1 MSVGGR
7 GPTAR
12 APIAHLLDQPHHD
25 GSEPDPLHRLEL
37 RIGAQ
42 QRITDQQ
49 QSEIDQLRQDVHLL
63 LSEVTDSF
71 TAISRRLDE
80 AGGGSGGE
88 AAADRQPVPRGW
100 RGLGP
105 GAARQLWRDL
115 ADWLGWLH
123 GRYPLLGKVPPCWWR
138 HPAAVE
144 HLTALHHAYR
154 AAYEDA
160 RAPAWAQAEWL
171 DRWLPATL
179 ARLRDWLPGS
189 CLTGT
194 HTDDPATRYGEAV
207 DDPVEFR
214 ARTQQDPR

>member
-1 MSVGGR
+1 MT
-7 GPTAR
+7 TALD
-12 APIAHLLDQPHHD
+12 AQALL
-25 GSEPDPLHRLEL
+25 
-37 RIGAQ
+37 
-42 QRITDQQ
+42 
-49 QSEIDQLRQDVHLL
+49 V
-63 LSEVTDSF
+63 
-71 TAISRRLDE
+71 
-80 AGGGSGGE
+80 
-88 AAADRQPVPRGW
+88 AATTETG
-100 RGLGP
+100 
-105 GAARQLWRDL
+105 L
-115 ADWLGWLH
+115 ADYGDPTLPE
-123 GRYPLLGKVPPCWWR
+123 RFA
-138 HPAAVE
+138 AAVE